1 MGLLISFPMNL
12 NIKLS
17 PGLGYDQLQSGPCS
31 IYVPSPLGTHNHVLC
46 KIYHPTKVKILKQ
59 KELICVPNWGCSNY
73 GQLIAI
79 CLTVATA
86 SWVPFCPPWAR
97 DRPGASPC
105 AAYDQES
112 WSLGKAEHI
121 MSSTLLVTQPASKD
135 SSCTQSHNLPYPS
148 VKWEPISAGSRA
160 GSTPPG
166 LQQTSLISQDPSN
179 SFGQGTPPTEAASIE
194 QQWEDSSHV
203 FVLYSWSWRSR
214 SLQLPNKAGQ
224 DNDKIL
230 SRLFPIFNHSD

>member
-17 PGLGYDQLQSGPCS
+17 PGFGYDQLQSGPCS

-86 SWVPFCPPWAR
+86 SWVPFCPPWVR

-112 WSLGKAEHI
+112 SSLGKAEHI
-121 MSSTLLVTQPASKD
+121 MSSTLLGTQPASKD

-148 VKWEPISAGSRA
+148 VK
-160 GSTPPG
+160 
-166 LQQTSLISQDPSN
+166 
-179 SFGQGTPPTEAASIE
+179 
-194 QQWEDSSHV
+194 
-203 FVLYSWSWRSR
+203 
-214 SLQLPNKAGQ
+214 
-224 DNDKIL
+224 
-230 SRLFPIFNHSD
+230 